1 MIKNF
6 FLSNRSHYILIVLLI
21 FFTDRYFKNT
31 IINLNETINNV
42 DIMVTNFLNIYL
54 VWNKGIAF
62 GFLSFDSIQ
71 SYNFVTIIICIV
83 NLIIIYLIYSSKDYK
98 GFLYSLI
105 LGGSLGNLYDR
116 FYYNAVPD
124 YIDLHIKDFHWFIFN
139 IADIF
144 ITLGVMCLIF
154 VEIFLNKSVNDK

>member
-1 MIKNF
+1 MSKKKISNF
-6 FLSNRSHYILIVLLI
+6 IIVFIVFLSDRVSKYIILKLSQPLGE
-21 FFTDRYFKNT
+21 
-31 IINLNETINNV
+31 L
-42 DIMVTNFLNIYL
+42 DISVTSFLNFNLI
-54 VWNKGIAF
+54 WNKGIAF

-98 GFLYSLI
+98 GFLYSTI

-139 IADIF
+139 VADIF

>member
-1 MIKNF
+1 MLSIVSKKKISNF
-6 FLSNRSHYILIVLLI
+6 IIVFIVFLSDRVSKYIILKLSQPLGE
-21 FFTDRYFKNT
+21 
-31 IINLNETINNV
+31 L
-42 DIMVTNFLNIYL
+42 DISVTSFLNFNLI
-54 VWNKGIAF
+54 WNKGIAF

-98 GFLYSLI
+98 GFLYSTI